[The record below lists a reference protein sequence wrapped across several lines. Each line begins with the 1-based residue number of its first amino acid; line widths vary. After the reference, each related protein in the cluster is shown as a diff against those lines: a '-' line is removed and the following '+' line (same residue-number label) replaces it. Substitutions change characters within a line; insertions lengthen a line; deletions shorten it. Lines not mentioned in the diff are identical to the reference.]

1 MKFQQFKTTDQKKIL
16 KSQLKNLKES
26 LNVQEKTRKNTT
38 FSIPIEKNPENDK
51 TVIYKIKFIDSARF
65 MAISLSSLADNLA
78 EGIHNSKWHDCKSC
92 L

>member
-1 MKFQQFKTTDQKKIL
+1 MKFQQFETTDQKKIL

-26 LNVQEKTRKNTT
+26 FNVQEKTRKNTT
-38 FSIPIEKNPENDK
+38 FSIPIKKTPENDK

-65 MAISLSSLADNLA
+65 MAISLSNLADNLA
-78 EGIHNSKWHDCKSC
+78 EGLHNSKQYDCKPC